1 VLLVAPVSMASAVL
15 PGLERVVKVS
25 AFDSVAAKL
34 GSPNCPAGKK
44 LIGAGGGINTS
55 AAGKLALDEITPY
68 PNLSGVNVIGVE
80 TPGGTPSNWSLT
92 GYAICETFTV
102 LHRLE
107 LKKAEGPID
116 SSAAKSAT
124 AVCSPNKK
132 VVGAGGQINGPAG
145 KVVLDEI
152 TPLPNLSGV
161 TAVGVEIGGGTSDT
175 WSVGAYA
182 ICAYAPNVPGL
193 QLVPASSPLDSS
205 AAKSVA
211 ASCPAGKK
219 LSGAGGQINTAASG
233 QVVLEGIVVHPSLDK
248 VTAAGV
254 ETGGG
259 TLSNWDVKAF
269 AICATP

>member
-1 VLLVAPVSMASAVL
+1 MAWAVL
-15 PGLERVVKVS
+15 PGLERAVKVS
-25 AFDSVAAKL
+25 VSDSAPAK
-34 GSPNCPAGKK
+34 SAIANCPAGKK
-44 LIGAGGGINTS
+44 LIGAGGRINPS
-55 AAGKLALDEITPY
+55 ATGKLALDEITPH
-68 PNLSGVNVIGVE
+68 PNLSGVAVVGVE
-80 TPGGTPSNWSLT
+80 TPGGTPSNWSLS
-92 GYAICETFTV
+92 GYAICETSTV

-107 LKKAEGPID
+107 LKKAQGAID

-132 VVGAGGQINGPAG
+132 VVGAGGRIDTGPGDTG

-152 TPLPNLSGV
+152 TPLPDLSGV
-161 TAVGVEIGGGTSDT
+161 TAVGVETGGGTSDN
-175 WSVGAYA
+175 WWVFAYA
-182 ICAYAPNVPGL
+182 ICAYAPNVPDL
-193 QLVPASSPLDSS
+193 QLVTASSPLDSN

-219 LSGAGGQINTAASG
+219 LSGAGGQINTAESG
-233 QVVLEGIVVHPSLDK
+233 KVVLEGITVHSSLDT

-259 TLSNWDVKAF
+259 TLSNWDVTAY